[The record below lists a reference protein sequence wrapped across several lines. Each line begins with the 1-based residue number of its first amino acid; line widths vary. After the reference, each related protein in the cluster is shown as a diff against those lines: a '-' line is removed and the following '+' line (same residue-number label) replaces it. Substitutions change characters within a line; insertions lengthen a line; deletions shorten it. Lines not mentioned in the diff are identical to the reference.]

1 MSVSLS
7 NISAITPDQIESL
20 IVRPVAAA
28 SVAMQVATLINTG
41 ATDTRIPRV
50 MSDPS
55 ASWVAENAEIG
66 ASDPTIDDI
75 VITPAKLAG
84 LTVLSNES
92 VADSNPAA
100 ADIVG
105 DGLTRDIA
113 KKVDMAFFGSKG
125 ADAVRPAGLEDLV
138 GFNLVDPGA
147 AWVDLDP
154 FAEAIADAEG
164 LGLAVNAFVA
174 NPADALILAQLKESG
189 TSNRPLLGA
198 DPTSATRRLLQG
210 VPLLVSSAVTV
221 GTVWGLPKL
230 RAVVVRRNDVDLQ
243 IDKSAY
249 FTSDRTAIR
258 AIMRVGFG
266 FPHAAAIQKIK
277 LATV

>member
-20 IVRPVAAA
+20 IVQPVTKA
-28 SVAMQVATLINTG
+28 SVAMQVATVINTG

-50 MSDPS
+50 MSDPT
-55 ASWVAENAEIG
+55 AAWVAENAEIG
-66 ASDPTIDDI
+66 ASDPTVDDI

-100 ADIVG
+100 ASIVG

-113 KKVDMAFFGSKG
+113 KKIDIAFFGAKG
-125 ADAVRPAGLEDLV
+125 GDAVRPAGLEDLV
-138 GFNLVDPGA
+138 GFNLVDPGT
-147 AWVDLDP
+147 AWADLDP

-221 GTVWGLPKL
+221 GTVWGLPTL

-277 LATV
+277 LSV

>member
-20 IVRPVAAA
+20 IVRPVETA
-28 SVAMQVATLINTG
+28 SVAMQVATLINTS

-66 ASDPTIDDI
+66 ASDPTVDDI
-75 VITPAKLAG
+75 VITPKKLAG

-100 ADIVG
+100 ASIVG

-113 KKVDMAFFGSKG
+113 KKVDIAFFGARG
-125 ADAVRPAGLEDLV
+125 ADPVRPAGLEDLT
-138 GFNLVDPGA
+138 GFNLIDPGT
-147 AWVDLDP
+147 AWSDLDP

-164 LGLAVNAFVA
+164 LGLTVNAFVA
-174 NPADALILAQLKESG
+174 NPADALILAQLKVATG
-189 TSNRPLLGA
+189 SNVPLLGA
-198 DPTSATRRLLQG
+198 DPTTATRRLLQG

-277 LATV
+277 LAV

>member
-20 IVRPVAAA
+20 IIRPVAAA
-28 SVAMQVATLINTG
+28 SIAMQVASLITTN

-50 MSDPS
+50 MSDPT
-55 ASWVAENAEIG
+55 AAWVAENAEIG
-66 ASDPTIDDI
+66 ASDPTVDDI

-100 ADIVG
+100 GTIVG

-113 KKVDMAFFGSKG
+113 RKLDIAFFGAKG
-125 ADAVRPAGLEDLV
+125 ADTVRPAGLEDLV
-138 GFNLVDPGA
+138 GFNSIDPGS
-147 AWVDLDP
+147 AWADLDP

-164 LGLAVNAFVA
+164 LGLNVDAFVA
-174 NPADALILAQLKESG
+174 NPADALILAQLKESA

-243 IDKSAY
+243 VDKSAY

-277 LATV
+277 LTA

>member
-20 IVRPVAAA
+20 IVQPVAAA
-28 SVAMQVATLINTG
+28 SVAMQVATVINTN

-50 MSDPS
+50 MADPS

-75 VITPAKLAG
+75 VISPAKLAG

-100 ADIVG
+100 ASIVG

-113 KKVDMAFFGSKG
+113 KKIDIAFFGAKD
-125 ADAVRPAGLEDLV
+125 ADPVRPQGLEDLT
-138 GFNLVDPGA
+138 GFNAINPGT
-147 AWVDLDP
+147 AWADLDP

-164 LGLAVNAFVA
+164 LGLQVNSFVA

-210 VPLLVSSAVTV
+210 VPLLVSPAVTP

-230 RAVVVRRNDVDLQ
+230 RAVVVRRNDVQLEVDR
-243 IDKSAY
+243 SAY
-249 FTSDRTAIR
+249 FTSDRTAVR

-266 FPHAAAIQKIK
+266 FPHAAAIQKIT